1 MEDRV
6 VYLNGAFVPESEA
19 KVSVLD
25 SGFNAGDGVYDVTR
39 TFDHKPFRLR
49 EHTERL
55 FRSLRYTRI
64 DCGMSTEQMA
74 KTTLEVL
81 ERNRG
86 LLGANDDCALWQVV
100 SRGVRSAVGNRVRG
114 NPTVVVYSVVVNFPE
129 FASFYVEG
137 APLVIPSTR
146 RIPPECLE
154 SKAKITNKMNHNI
167 ASFEAKQVDPRA
179 IPLMTTQDKL
189 GYLLLVKPS
198 VQKLADLRGKTIG
211 ISTFGSQLYL
221 TSVTLFRKAGMEP
234 GKDVNLLPAGDNNA
248 RIAAMESG
256 KIDAAFVSSPA
267 DIFGVKR
274 GYKVLLWSRDHV
286 PLTQNAIVVTDRK
299 LKQSPDQV
307 KRTIK
312 GSIEALKFIR
322 DHQEESV
329 DIAAR
334 WLKLD
339 VPTTRA
345 AFENYLPCYS
355 PDGSLSDQAVHDLI
369 QYELDRSTLK
379 KDIPLSQVASRSLL
393 QQAQNELNIR

>member
-1 MEDRV
+1 MNKARV
-6 VYLNGAFVPESEA
+6 V
-19 KVSVLD
+19 VLIILVLCCRHLAA
-25 SGFNAGDGVYDVTR
+25 NAQ
-39 TFDHKPFRLR
+39 
-49 EHTERL
+49 ERI
-55 FRSLRYTRI
+55 RI
-64 DCGMSTEQMA
+64 GI
-74 KTTLEVL
+74 
-81 ERNRG
+81 
-86 LLGANDDCALWQVV
+86 
-100 SRGVRSAVGNRVRG
+100 SAVSLGFL
-114 NPTVVVYSVVVNFPE
+114 PTVVAE
-129 FASFYVEG
+129 KKGFYTKHGLLAEHVLVPCAIATNALLSEDLDYAVCTGPGIAG
-137 APLVIPSTR
+137 AIKGLPIKLV
-146 RIPPECLE
+146 
-154 SKAKITNKMNHNI
+154 
-167 ASFEAKQVDPRA
+167 
-179 IPLMTTQDKL
+179 MTTQDKL
-189 GYLLLVKPS
+189 GYLLLVKPN
-198 VQKLADLRGKTIG
+198 VQKLGDLRGKTIG

-221 TSVTLFRKAGMEP
+221 TSVTLFRKAGMEA

-286 PLTQNAIVVTDRK
+286 PLTQNAIVATDKK

-355 PDGSLSDQAVHDLI
+355 PDGTLSDQALHDLI
-369 QYELDRSTLK
+369 QYELDRSTSR

>member
-1 MEDRV
+1 MNKASM
-6 VYLNGAFVPESEA
+6 LILIIG
-19 KVSVLD
+19 VLC
-25 SGFNAGDGVYDVTR
+25 
-39 TFDHKPFRLR
+39 LR
-49 EHTERL
+49 ELPANGQERI
-55 FRSLRYTRI
+55 RI
-64 DCGMSTEQMA
+64 GI
-74 KTTLEVL
+74 
-81 ERNRG
+81 
-86 LLGANDDCALWQVV
+86 
-100 SRGVRSAVGNRVRG
+100 SAVSLGFL
-114 NPTVVVYSVVVNFPE
+114 PTVVAE
-129 FASFYVEG
+129 KRGFYAKYNLLAEHVLVPCAIATNALLSEDLDYAVCTGPGIAG
-137 APLVIPSTR
+137 AIKGLPIKLI
-146 RIPPECLE
+146 
-154 SKAKITNKMNHNI
+154 
-167 ASFEAKQVDPRA
+167 
-179 IPLMTTQDKL
+179 MTTQDKL

-248 RIAAMESG
+248 RIVAMESG